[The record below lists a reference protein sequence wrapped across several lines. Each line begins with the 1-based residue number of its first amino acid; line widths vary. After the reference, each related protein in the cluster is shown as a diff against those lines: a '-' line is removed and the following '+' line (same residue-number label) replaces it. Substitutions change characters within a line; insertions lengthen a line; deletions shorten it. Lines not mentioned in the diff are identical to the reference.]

1 MPRMPM
7 LSAAW
12 LIRAAQSRNSARPR
26 PASLPGAIYRET
38 GEQSD
43 GDRVGHI
50 APEPAK
56 RVSDA
61 NRARGDGVIG
71 DDAAVF
77 CDDESAGRTAG
88 LVGTR
93 ALLQPVVERRNARG
107 EFRQLVRIGKR
118 LRFGERHGYSQGAAV

>member
-12 LIRAAQSRNSARPR
+12 LIRAAQSRNSARPKPR
-26 PASLPGAIYRET
+26 RCQALSTRET

-43 GDRVGHI
+43 RDRVGHI

-56 RVSDA
+56 RVLEA

-71 DDAAVF
+71 DDAAPF
-77 CDDESAGRTAG
+77 RHDESAGRTAG

-93 ALLQPVVERRNARG
+93 ALLQPVVERRNAG
-107 EFRQLVRIGKR
+107 
-118 LRFGERHGYSQGAAV
+118 